1 MMNRKGG
8 LGRNLDALIPQSST
22 ISRPV
27 DTSTTIPTNSQ
38 KSIQSDSESRSIT
51 VALREITPN
60 PRQPREHFDAIAL
73 QELADSIREVGL
85 LQPPIVRRKASGGYE
100 LIMGERRFRASK
112 LAGLTEIPV
121 IVRETSDK
129 ELLREAL
136 IENIHRS
143 ELNALEEAAA
153 YGELLQD
160 LDVTHDELAAK
171 VGKSR
176 AAITNTIRLLQLPLP
191 VQKRLISGQ
200 ITPGH
205 ARALLAL
212 SSESEMERLAERV
225 IRENLSVRALE
236 EIVALS
242 TGREIKPK
250 KKSKTSS
257 PSSVIEY
264 QELAE
269 KLEERLDTRVRID
282 KTKITIDFGDGQ
294 DLQRIVKVIR
304 GDL

>member
-1 MMNRKGG
+1 MNRKGG

-22 ISRPV
+22 
-27 DTSTTIPTNSQ
+27 TIRSSDVVTNNQ
-38 KSIQSDSESRSIT
+38 TNLVTGSIT

-60 PRQPREHFDAIAL
+60 PRQPREHFDPIAL

-85 LQPPIVRRKASGGYE
+85 LQPPIVRKKASGGYE

-153 YGELLQD
+153 YSELLQD
-160 LDVTHDELAAK
+160 LGVTHDELAAK
-171 VGKSR
+171 IGKSR
-176 AAITNTIRLLQLPLP
+176 AAITNTMRLLHLPLP

-205 ARALLAL
+205 ARALLGLAN
-212 SSESEMERLAERV
+212 ETEMEKFAERV
-225 IRENLSVRALE
+225 VRENLSVRALE
-236 EIVALS
+236 ELVALS
-242 TGREIKPK
+242 TGREIKSK
-250 KKSKTSS
+250 KKGK
-257 PSSVIEY
+257 PSSSSSAAVEY

-269 KLEERLDTRVRID
+269 KLEELLDTRVRID

-294 DLQRIVKVIR
+294 DLQRIVRVIR
-304 GDL
+304 GDG

>member
-22 ISRPV
+22 TIRSSDV
-27 DTSTTIPTNSQ
+27 ATSNQPNLVTG
-38 KSIQSDSESRSIT
+38 SIT

-60 PRQPREHFDAIAL
+60 PRQPREHFDPIAL

-85 LQPPIVRRKASGGYE
+85 LQPPIVRKKASGGYE

-160 LDVTHDELAAK
+160 LGVTHDELAAK
-171 VGKSR
+171 IGKSR
-176 AAITNTIRLLQLPLP
+176 AAITNTMRLLHLPLP

-205 ARALLAL
+205 ARALLGLAN
-212 SSESEMERLAERV
+212 ETEMEKFAERV
-225 IRENLSVRALE
+225 VRENLSVRSLE
-236 EIVALS
+236 ELVALS
-242 TGREIKPK
+242 SGREIKSK
-250 KKSKTSS
+250 KKGK
-257 PSSVIEY
+257 PSSSSSSAVEY

-294 DLQRIVKVIR
+294 DLQRIVRVIR
-304 GDL
+304 GDG

>member
-1 MMNRKGG
+1 MNRKGG

-22 ISRPV
+22 TIRSSDV
-27 DTSTTIPTNSQ
+27 ATSNQPNLVIG
-38 KSIQSDSESRSIT
+38 SIT

-60 PRQPREHFDAIAL
+60 PRQPREHFDPVAL

-85 LQPPIVRRKASGGYE
+85 LQPPIVRKKASGGYE

-160 LDVTHDELAAK
+160 LGVTHDELAAK
-171 VGKSR
+171 IGKSR
-176 AAITNTIRLLQLPLP
+176 AAITNTMRLLQLPLP

-205 ARALLAL
+205 ARALLGLAN
-212 SSESEMERLAERV
+212 ETEMEKFAERV
-225 IRENLSVRALE
+225 VRENLSVRALE
-236 EIVALS
+236 ELVALS
-242 TGREIKPK
+242 TGREIKSK
-250 KKSKTSS
+250 KKSK
-257 PSSVIEY
+257 PSSSSSSVVEY

-294 DLQRIVKVIR
+294 DLQRIVRVIR
-304 GDL
+304 GDG

>member
-1 MMNRKGG
+1 MNRKGG

-22 ISRPV
+22 TIRSS
-27 DTSTTIPTNSQ
+27 DLATTNQPNLVTG
-38 KSIQSDSESRSIT
+38 SIT

-60 PRQPREHFDAIAL
+60 PRQPREHFDPIAL

-85 LQPPIVRRKASGGYE
+85 LQPPIVRKKASGGYE

-160 LDVTHDELAAK
+160 LGVTHDELAAK
-171 VGKSR
+171 IGKSR
-176 AAITNTIRLLQLPLP
+176 AAITNTMRLLHLPLP

-205 ARALLAL
+205 ARALLGLAN
-212 SSESEMERLAERV
+212 ETEMEKFAERV
-225 IRENLSVRALE
+225 VRENLSVRALE
-236 EIVALS
+236 ELVALS
-242 TGREIKPK
+242 TGREIKSK
-250 KKSKTSS
+250 KKGKPSNSS
-257 PSSVIEY
+257 SSAVEY

-294 DLQRIVKVIR
+294 DLQRIVRVIR
-304 GDL
+304 GGG

>member
-1 MMNRKGG
+1 MNRKGG

-22 ISRPV
+22 TIRSSDV
-27 DTSTTIPTNSQ
+27 ATSNQPNLVTG
-38 KSIQSDSESRSIT
+38 SIT

-60 PRQPREHFDAIAL
+60 PRQPREHFDPIAL

-85 LQPPIVRRKASGGYE
+85 LQPPIVRKKASGGYE

-160 LDVTHDELAAK
+160 LGVTHDELAAK
-171 VGKSR
+171 IGKSR
-176 AAITNTIRLLQLPLP
+176 AAITNTMRLLHLPLP

-205 ARALLAL
+205 ARALLGLAN
-212 SSESEMERLAERV
+212 ETEMEKFAERV
-225 IRENLSVRALE
+225 VRENLSVRALE
-236 EIVALS
+236 ELVALS
-242 TGREIKPK
+242 TGREIKSK
-250 KKSKTSS
+250 KKGK
-257 PSSVIEY
+257 PSSSSSSAVEY

-294 DLQRIVKVIR
+294 DLQRIVRVIQ
-304 GDL
+304 GDG

>member
-1 MMNRKGG
+1 MNRKGG

-22 ISRPV
+22 TIRSSDV
-27 DTSTTIPTNSQ
+27 ATSNQPNLVTG
-38 KSIQSDSESRSIT
+38 SIT

-60 PRQPREHFDAIAL
+60 PRQPREHFDPVAL

-85 LQPPIVRRKASGGYE
+85 LQPPIVRKKASGGYE

-160 LDVTHDELAAK
+160 LGVTHDELAAK
-171 VGKSR
+171 IGKSR
-176 AAITNTIRLLQLPLP
+176 AAITNTMRLLHLPLP

-205 ARALLAL
+205 ARALLGLAN
-212 SSESEMERLAERV
+212 ETEMEKFAERV
-225 IRENLSVRALE
+225 ARENLSVRALE
-236 EIVALS
+236 ELVALS
-242 TGREIKPK
+242 TGREIKSK
-250 KKSKTSS
+250 KKGKPSSS
-257 PSSVIEY
+257 PSSAVEY

-294 DLQRIVKVIR
+294 DLQRIVRVIR
-304 GDL
+304 GDG

>member
-1 MMNRKGG
+1 MNRKGG

-22 ISRPV
+22 TIRSSDV
-27 DTSTTIPTNSQ
+27 ATSNQPNLVTG
-38 KSIQSDSESRSIT
+38 SIT

-60 PRQPREHFDAIAL
+60 PRQPREHFDPIAL
-73 QELADSIREVGL
+73 QELAESIRQVGL
-85 LQPPIVRRKASGGYE
+85 LQPPIVRKKASGGYE

-160 LDVTHDELAAK
+160 LGVTHDELAAK
-171 VGKSR
+171 IGKSR
-176 AAITNTIRLLQLPLP
+176 AAITNTMRLLHLPLP

-205 ARALLAL
+205 ARALLGLAN
-212 SSESEMERLAERV
+212 ETEMEKFAERV
-225 IRENLSVRALE
+225 VRENLSVRALE
-236 EIVALS
+236 ELVALS
-242 TGREIKPK
+242 TGREIKSK
-250 KKSKTSS
+250 KKGKPSNSS
-257 PSSVIEY
+257 SSAVEY

-294 DLQRIVKVIR
+294 DLQRIVRVIR
-304 GDL
+304 GDG

>member
-1 MMNRKGG
+1 MNRKGG

-22 ISRPV
+22 TPTLSQSQEQRGG
-27 DTSTTIPTNSQ
+27 STTLRL
-38 KSIQSDSESRSIT
+38 SEIS
-51 VALREITPN
+51 PN
-60 PRQPREHFDAIAL
+60 PRQPREYFDAVAL

-85 LQPPIVRRKASGGYE
+85 LQPPIVRKKTSGGYE

-121 IVRETSDK
+121 IIRDTSDA

-153 YGELLQD
+153 YNELLQD
-160 LDVTHDELAAK
+160 LGVTHDELAAK

-176 AAITNTIRLLQLPLP
+176 AAITNTIRLLHLPLP

-200 ITPGH
+200 ISQGH
-205 ARALLAL
+205 ARALLGL
-212 SSESEMERLAERV
+212 KSESEMERIADR
-225 IRENLSVRALE
+225 IARENLSVRAVE
-236 EIVALS
+236 ELVALS
-242 TGREIKPK
+242 QGRDVKVK
-250 KKSKTSS
+250 KKSTSTSS
-257 PSSVIEY
+257 VVEY

-269 KLEERLDTRVRID
+269 HLEAKLETRVRID
-282 KTKITIDFGDGQ
+282 RTKITIDFGDGQ
-294 DLQRIVKVIR
+294 DLQRIVKIIR
-304 GDL
+304 EGK

>member
-8 LGRNLDALIPQSST
+8 LGRNLDALIPQSSSP
-22 ISRPV
+22 ISSSSNSV
-27 DTSTTIPTNSQ
+27 NSSTNSLRQ
-38 KSIQSDSESRSIT
+38 EERSGSIT
-51 VALREITPN
+51 VRLSDITPN

-85 LQPPIVRRKASGGYE
+85 LQPPIVRKKASGGYE

-112 LAGLTEIPV
+112 IAGLVEIPV
-121 IVRETSDK
+121 IVRETSDA

-153 YGELLQD
+153 YNELLQD
-160 LDVTHDELAAK
+160 LGVTHDELAAK

-176 AAITNTIRLLQLPLP
+176 AAITNTIRLLHLPLP

-200 ITPGH
+200 ISQGH
-205 ARALLAL
+205 ARALLGL
-212 SSESEMERLAERV
+212 KSESEMERVADRIV
-225 IRENLSVRALE
+225 RENLSVRAVE
-236 EIVALS
+236 EIVAL
-242 TGREIKPK
+242 TQGRETKE
-250 KKSKTSS
+250 KTRLTSNA
-257 PSSVIEY
+257 SVVEY

-269 KLEERLDTRVRID
+269 RLEERLETRVRID
-282 KTKITIDFGDGQ
+282 RTKITIDFGDGH
-294 DLQRIVKVIR
+294 DLQRIVKIIR
-304 GDL
+304 GGN

>member
-1 MMNRKGG
+1 MNRKGG

-22 ISRPV
+22 ATRVV
-27 DTSTTIPTNSQ
+27 DTSMN
-38 KSIQSDSESRSIT
+38 SESVT
-51 VALREITPN
+51 NTGTVVVALRDISPN
-60 PRQPREHFDAIAL
+60 PRQPREHFDPTAL

-85 LQPPIVRRKASGGYE
+85 LQPPIVRKKSSGGYE

-153 YGELLQD
+153 YGELLED
-160 LDVTHDELAAK
+160 LGVTHDELATK
-171 VGKSR
+171 IGKSR
-176 AAITNTIRLLQLPLP
+176 AAITNTMRLLQLPLS

-200 ITPGH
+200 ISAGH
-205 ARALLAL
+205 ARALLGL
-212 SSESEMERLAERV
+212 GSESEMERVADRV
-225 IRENLSVRALE
+225 VRENLSVRALE

-242 TGREIKPK
+242 TGREIKSK
-250 KKSKTSS
+250 KKSTSS
-257 PSSVIEY
+257 STTSSVVEY
-264 QELAE
+264 RELAE

-294 DLQRIVKVIR
+294 DLQRIVRVIR
-304 GDL
+304 GDG

>member
-22 ISRPV
+22 TIRSSDV
-27 DTSTTIPTNSQ
+27 ATSNQPNLVTG
-38 KSIQSDSESRSIT
+38 SIT

-60 PRQPREHFDAIAL
+60 PRQPREHFDPIAL

-85 LQPPIVRRKASGGYE
+85 LQPPIVRKKASGGYE

-160 LDVTHDELAAK
+160 LGVTHDELAAK
-171 VGKSR
+171 IGKSR
-176 AAITNTIRLLQLPLP
+176 AAITNTMRLLHLPLP
-191 VQKRLISGQ
+191 VQKRLILGQ

-205 ARALLAL
+205 ARALLGLAN
-212 SSESEMERLAERV
+212 ETEMEKFAERV
-225 IRENLSVRALE
+225 VRENLSVRALE
-236 EIVALS
+236 ELVALS
-242 TGREIKPK
+242 TGREIKSK
-250 KKSKTSS
+250 KKGK
-257 PSSVIEY
+257 PSSSSSSAVEY

-294 DLQRIVKVIR
+294 DLQRIVRVIR
-304 GDL
+304 GDG

>member
-1 MMNRKGG
+1 MNRKGG
-8 LGRNLDALIPQSST
+8 LGRNLDALIPQSS
-22 ISRPV
+22 
-27 DTSTTIPTNSQ
+27 STTRPITSA
-38 KSIQSDSESRSIT
+38 KDGVSDSESIPTSGSIT
-51 VALREITPN
+51 VALSEITPN
-60 PRQPREHFDAIAL
+60 PKQPREFFDSLAL

-85 LQPPIVRRKASGGYE
+85 LQPPIVRRKRSGGYE

-112 LAGLTEIPV
+112 MAGLTEIPV
-121 IVRETSDK
+121 IIRETSDK

-153 YGELLQD
+153 YSELLED
-160 LDVTHDELAAK
+160 LGVTHDELAAK
-171 VGKSR
+171 IGKSR
-176 AAITNTIRLLQLPLP
+176 ATITNTMRLLHLPLS

-200 ITPGH
+200 ITAGH
-205 ARALLAL
+205 ARALLGL
-212 SSESEMERLAERV
+212 TSESEMERIAERV
-225 IRENLSVRALE
+225 VRENLSVRALE

-242 TGREIKPK
+242 TGREIKSK
-250 KKSKTSS
+250 KKSKTASPTSS
-257 PSSVIEY
+257 ALEY

-294 DLQRIVKVIR
+294 DLQRIVRVIR
-304 GDL
+304 GDG

>member
-1 MMNRKGG
+1 MNRKGG

-22 ISRPV
+22 TSRPV
-27 DTSTTIPTNSQ
+27 DTSTTISTHTQRN
-38 KSIQSDSESRSIT
+38 IQSNSESGSIT

-160 LDVTHDELAAK
+160 LGVTHDELAAK

-205 ARALLAL
+205 ARALLSL

-236 EIVALS
+236 EIVALWA
-242 TGREIKPK
+242 GREIKSK
-250 KKSKTSS
+250 KRSKTSS

-294 DLQRIVKVIR
+294 DLQRIVRVLR

>member
-1 MMNRKGG
+1 MNRKGG

-22 ISRPV
+22 TIR
-27 DTSTTIPTNSQ
+27 TSDVASSNQPNLVTG
-38 KSIQSDSESRSIT
+38 SIT

-60 PRQPREHFDAIAL
+60 PRQPREHFDPIAL

-85 LQPPIVRRKASGGYE
+85 LQPPIVRKKASGGYE

-160 LDVTHDELAAK
+160 LGVTHDELAAK
-171 VGKSR
+171 IGKSR
-176 AAITNTIRLLQLPLP
+176 AAITNTMRLLHLPLP

-205 ARALLAL
+205 ARALLGLAN
-212 SSESEMERLAERV
+212 ETEMEKFAERV
-225 IRENLSVRALE
+225 VRENLSVRALE
-236 EIVALS
+236 ELVALS
-242 TGREIKPK
+242 TGREIKSK
-250 KKSKTSS
+250 KKGK
-257 PSSVIEY
+257 PSSSSSSAVEY

-294 DLQRIVKVIR
+294 DLQRIVRVIR
-304 GDL
+304 GDG

>member
-8 LGRNLDALIPQSST
+8 LGRNLDALIPQSS
-22 ISRPV
+22 SPSSSSS
-27 DTSTTIPTNSQ
+27 TSANSSTNSLRQ
-38 KSIQSDSESRSIT
+38 DAERSGSIT
-51 VALREITPN
+51 VRLSDISPN

-85 LQPPIVRRKASGGYE
+85 LQPPIVRKRASGGYE

-112 LAGLTEIPV
+112 IAGLVEIPV
-121 IVRETSDK
+121 IVRETSDA

-153 YGELLQD
+153 YNELLQD
-160 LDVTHDELAAK
+160 LGVTHDELAAK

-176 AAITNTIRLLQLPLP
+176 AAITNTIRLLHLPLP

-200 ITPGH
+200 ISQGH
-205 ARALLAL
+205 ARALLGL
-212 SSESEMERLAERV
+212 KSESEMERVADRIV
-225 IRENLSVRALE
+225 RENLSVRAVE
-236 EIVALS
+236 EIVAL
-242 TGREIKPK
+242 TQGRETKEK
-250 KKSKTSS
+250 KRSKSNA
-257 PSSVIEY
+257 SVVEY

-269 KLEERLDTRVRID
+269 RLEERLETRVRID
-282 KTKITIDFGDGQ
+282 RTKITIDFGDGH
-294 DLQRIVKVIR
+294 DLQRIVKIIR
-304 GDL
+304 GAN